1 MAQGNVSWQR
11 GVCDCSSSCDVC
23 AQFKGHDAQSCGW
36 DALDNYGAKHAAGKR
51 LLLTVASPADPQK
64 ISTFHLKDMDHY
76 LDFWNLMAYDYA
88 GGAFS
93 EYTGHQANLFK
104 SSSNQQSTPFNTE
117 EALENYLNRGVI
129 ASKIVLGMPL
139 YGRAFTNT
147 TGPGK
152 PFSGI
157 GEGSW
162 EEGVWDYK
170 ALPRPGAE
178 EHTDDSIIA
187 SYSYD
192 SERTFIS
199 YDSPLVAECKAEYIR
214 LKGLGGGMWWESSA
228 DKPGEDSLITTV
240 VEALGG
246 VGALEQKPNQLD
258 YPLSRY
264 DNIRAGQLLN
274 TFNFYA
280 MYFGVLLLIVLIRGR
295 GHAAAIFTYFLLSNS
310 ANFTSADWAKHI
322 RLAQD
327 AQIDAFALNIAARDA
342 INTQSIPLAFEAAQ
356 ATGFKIFFSFDY
368 VARGPWNQDDV
379 TELLLRYKVN
389 EAYYRNNGRPL
400 ASTFKGSENTEEWR
414 NIKADTDCFF
424 IPDWSS
430 LGAKAALEKGYGTV
444 DGLFSW
450 AAWPSSPQDM
460 NTQVDV
466 SYLKLL
472 NKSEGLVY
480 MMPASPWFYTN
491 LPGYGKNWLWR
502 GDDLWHDHWQ
512 EVLSVRPGFVE
523 IISWNDYGESHYI
536 GPLHKGGYKLFRTG
550 KAPFNYAENMPHNG
564 WRTLLPFVISTYKNG
579 HAEVK
584 QESLVAWYRTTPRS
598 ACGTGGTLANTQ
610 SHAQIEFSPL
620 EVVADRIFY
629 SALLTEYAT
638 PEVIIGST
646 TQKGIWRNQPASARN
661 ALQKSVIE
669 ARKSIESWNGGLIGV
684 IPVASKIQSVQNSAA
699 NTRRSI
705 DRSDAFDSDDS
716 DVALVAY
723 QQLQPEIVG
732 TLNAA
737 EQKAPVFKDV
747 GVGLLAR
754 AMIDYLKT
762 ERDRFESTMKG
773 KVPAERYRSA
783 EPKVAEVNVAFN
795 NARNALAA

>member
-1 MAQGNVSWQR
+1 M
-11 GVCDCSSSCDVC
+11 
-23 AQFKGHDAQSCGW
+23 
-36 DALDNYGAKHAAGKR
+36 
-51 LLLTVASPADPQK
+51 DP
-64 ISTFHLKDMDHY
+64 Y

-88 GGAFS
+88 GGTFS

-129 ASKIVLGMPL
+129 PSKIVLG
-139 YGRAFTNT
+139 
-147 TGPGK
+147 
-152 PFSGI
+152 
-157 GEGSW
+157 EGSW
-162 EEGVWDYK
+162 EHGVWDYK

-246 VGALEQKPNQLD
+246 VGALEQKQNQLD

-264 DNIRAGQLLN
+264 DNIRAGQLLD
-274 TFNFYA
+274 TFDFYA
-280 MYFGVLLLIVLIRGR
+280 MYFGVLLIVLIAGR
-295 GHAAAIFTYFLLSNS
+295 GHAAAVFAHFLLSNS
-310 ANFTSADWAKHI
+310 ANFTSADWVKHI

-342 INTQSIPLAFEAAQ
+342 TNAQSIPLAFEAAQ
-356 ATGFKIFFSFDY
+356 AAGFKIFFSFDY
-368 VARGPWNQDDV
+368 VARGPWNQGDV
-379 TELLLRYKVN
+379 TELLLRYKLN
-389 EAYYRNNGRPL
+389 EAYYTNNGRPL
-400 ASTFKGSENTEEWR
+400 ASTFEDSENAEEWI
-414 NIKADTDCFF
+414 NIKASTDCFF

-430 LGAKAALEKGYGTV
+430 LGAKAAFEKGYGTV

-450 AAWPSSPQDM
+450 AAWPSGPQDM

-466 SYLKLL
+466 SYLKHL
-472 NKSEGLVY
+472 NESEGQVY
-480 MMPASPWFYTN
+480 MMPVSPWFYTN

-502 GDDLWHDHWQ
+502 GDDLWHDRWQ
-512 EVLSVRPGFVE
+512 EVLSVRPEFVE

-536 GPLHKGGYKLFRTG
+536 GPLHEGGYELFRTG
-550 KAPFNYAENMPHNG
+550 KAPFNYAENMPHDG
-564 WRTLLPFVISTYKNG
+564 WRTLLPFIIGTYKNG

-584 QESLVAWYRTTPRS
+584 QESLVAWYRTTPGS
-598 ACGTGGTLANTQ
+598 ACGTGGTSANTQ

-646 TQKGIWRNQPASARN
+646 TQKGTWRNQPASGRGIYHGSAPFDGAKGDVEVTLWREGN
-661 ALQKSVIE
+661 RILTLKGKGISG
-669 ARKSIESWNGGLIGV
+669 SCSNG
-684 IPVASKIQSVQNSAA
+684 VQNWNAW
-699 NTRRSI
+699 
-705 DRSDAFDSDDS
+705 
-716 DVALVAY
+716 
-723 QQLQPEIVG
+723 VG
-732 TLNAA
+732 
-737 EQKAPVFKDV
+737 
-747 GVGLLAR
+747 
-754 AMIDYLKT
+754 
-762 ERDRFESTMKG
+762 STQS
-773 KVPAERYRSA
+773 PS
-783 EPKVAEVNVAFN
+783 
-795 NARNALAA
+795 

>member
-1 MAQGNVSWQR
+1 MLKAAVGISVAYFVNWGIYDRKFNPQDLPVERLTHVLYAFANVRNETGEVYLSDTYADLEKHYPGDSWSEAGNNVYGCVKQLFLLKKRNRNLKVLLSIGGWTFSR
-11 GVCDCSSSCDVC
+11 NFASPAATDAGRKT
-23 AQFKGHDAQSCGW
+23 FAQSSVKLLQDLGLDGLDIDW
-36 DALDNYGAKHAAGKR
+36 EASYSSLSSPLYALDNYGAKHAAGKKF
-51 LLLTVASPADPQK
+51 LLTAATPADPQK
-64 ISTFHLKDMDHY
+64 ISTFHLKDMDPY

-88 GGAFS
+88 GDTISG
-93 EYTGHQANLFK
+93 YTGHQANLFK

-117 EALENYLNRGVI
+117 EAVENYLNRGVI
-129 ASKIVLGMPL
+129 ARKIVL
-139 YGRAFTNT
+139 
-147 TGPGK
+147 
-152 PFSGI
+152 

-162 EEGVWDYK
+162 EDGVWDYK

-199 YDSPLVAECKAEYIR
+199 YDSPLVAERKAEYIR

-228 DKPGEDSLITTV
+228 DKPGNDSLITTV

-246 VGALEQKPNQLD
+246 VGALEQRQNQLD
-258 YPLSRY
+258 YPLS
-264 DNIRAGQLLN
+264 
-274 TFNFYA
+274 
-280 MYFGVLLLIVLIRGR
+280 
-295 GHAAAIFTYFLLSNS
+295 
-310 ANFTSADWAKHI
+310 K
-322 RLAQD
+322 LAQD

-342 INTQSIPLAFEAAQ
+342 INAQSIPLAFEAAQ
-356 ATGFKIFFSFDY
+356 AAGFKIFFSFDY

-400 ASTFKGSENTEEWR
+400 ASTFEGSENAEEWI
-414 NIKADTDCFF
+414 NIKASTDCFF

-450 AAWPSSPQDM
+450 AAWPSGPQDM

-466 SYLKLL
+466 SYLKHL
-472 NKSEGLVY
+472 NESEGLVY
-480 MMPASPWFYTN
+480 MMPVSPWFYTN

-502 GDDLWHDHWQ
+502 GDDLWHDRWQ
-512 EVLSVRPGFVE
+512 EVLSVRPEFVE

-536 GPLHKGGYKLFRTG
+536 GPLHEGGYELFRAG
-550 KAPFNYAENMPHNG
+550 KGPFNYAENMPHDG
-564 WRTLLPFVISTYKNG
+564 WRTLLPFIIGTYKNG

-584 QESLVAWYRTTPRS
+584 QESLVAWYRTTPGS
-598 ACGTGGTLANTQ
+598 ACGTGGTSANTQ

-646 TQKGIWRNQPASARN
+646 TQKGTWRNQPASGRGIYHGSAPF
-661 ALQKSVIE
+661 
-669 ARKSIESWNGGLIGV
+669 NGAKGDVEVTLWREGNRILTLKGKG
-684 IPVASKIQSVQNSAA
+684 ISGSCYNGVQNWNAW
-699 NTRRSI
+699 
-705 DRSDAFDSDDS
+705 
-716 DVALVAY
+716 
-723 QQLQPEIVG
+723 VG
-732 TLNAA
+732 
-737 EQKAPVFKDV
+737 
-747 GVGLLAR
+747 
-754 AMIDYLKT
+754 
-762 ERDRFESTMKG
+762 STQS
-773 KVPAERYRSA
+773 PS
-783 EPKVAEVNVAFN
+783 
-795 NARNALAA
+795 

>member
-1 MAQGNVSWQR
+1 M
-11 GVCDCSSSCDVC
+11 
-23 AQFKGHDAQSCGW
+23 
-36 DALDNYGAKHAAGKR
+36 
-51 LLLTVASPADPQK
+51 DP
-64 ISTFHLKDMDHY
+64 Y

-88 GGAFS
+88 GGTFS

-129 ASKIVLGMPL
+129 PSKIVLG
-139 YGRAFTNT
+139 
-147 TGPGK
+147 
-152 PFSGI
+152 
-157 GEGSW
+157 EGSW
-162 EEGVWDYK
+162 EDGVWDYK

-246 VGALEQKPNQLD
+246 VGALEQKQNQLD

-274 TFNFYA
+274 TSDFYA
-280 MYFGVLLLIVLIRGR
+280 MYFGVLLLIVLIAGR
-295 GHAAAIFTYFLLSNS
+295 GHAAAVFAHFLLSNS

-342 INTQSIPLAFEAAQ
+342 INAQSIPLAFEAAQ
-356 ATGFKIFFSFDY
+356 AARFKIFFSFDY

-400 ASTFKGSENTEEWR
+400 ASTFEGSENAEEWI
-414 NIKADTDCFF
+414 NIKASTDCFF

-430 LGAKAALEKGYGTV
+430 LGAKAALDKGYGTV

-450 AAWPSSPQDM
+450 AAWPSGPQDI

-466 SYLKLL
+466 SYLKHL
-472 NKSEGLVY
+472 NESEGLVY
-480 MMPASPWFYTN
+480 MMPVSPWFYTN

-502 GDDLWHDHWQ
+502 GDDLWHDRWQ
-512 EVLSVRPGFVE
+512 EVLSVRPEFVE

-536 GPLHKGGYKLFRTG
+536 GPLHEGGYELFRTG
-550 KAPFNYAENMPHNG
+550 KAPFNYAENMPHDG
-564 WRTLLPFVISTYKNG
+564 WRTLLPFIIGTYKHG

-584 QESLVAWYRTTPRS
+584 QESLVAWYRTTPGS
-598 ACGTGGTLANTQ
+598 ACGTGGTSANTH

-646 TQKGIWRNQPASARN
+646 TQKGTWRNQPASGRGIYHGSAPF
-661 ALQKSVIE
+661 
-669 ARKSIESWNGGLIGV
+669 NGAKGDVEVTLWREGNRTLTLRGKGISG
-684 IPVASKIQSVQNSAA
+684 SCSNGVQNWNAW
-699 NTRRSI
+699 
-705 DRSDAFDSDDS
+705 
-716 DVALVAY
+716 
-723 QQLQPEIVG
+723 VG
-732 TLNAA
+732 
-737 EQKAPVFKDV
+737 
-747 GVGLLAR
+747 
-754 AMIDYLKT
+754 
-762 ERDRFESTMKG
+762 STQS
-773 KVPAERYRSA
+773 PS
-783 EPKVAEVNVAFN
+783 
-795 NARNALAA
+795 

>member
-1 MAQGNVSWQR
+1 MLKAAVGISVAYFVNWGIYDRKFNPQDLPVERLTHVLYAFANVRNETGEVYLSDTYADLEKHYPGDSWSEAGNNVY
-11 GVCDCSSSCDVC
+11 GC
-23 AQFKGHDAQSCGW
+23 
-36 DALDNYGAKHAAGKR
+36 ALDNYGAKHAAGKKF
-51 LLLTVASPADPQK
+51 LLTAATPADPQK
-64 ISTFHLKDMDHY
+64 ISTFHLKDMDPY

-88 GGAFS
+88 GDTISG
-93 EYTGHQANLFK
+93 YTGHQANLFK

-117 EALENYLNRGVI
+117 EAVENYLNRGVI
-129 ASKIVLGMPL
+129 ARKIVL
-139 YGRAFTNT
+139 
-147 TGPGK
+147 
-152 PFSGI
+152 

-162 EEGVWDYK
+162 EDGVWDYK

-199 YDSPLVAECKAEYIR
+199 YDSPLVAERKAEYIR

-228 DKPGEDSLITTV
+228 DKPGNDSLITTV

-246 VGALEQKPNQLD
+246 VGALEQRQNQLD
-258 YPLSRY
+258 YPLS
-264 DNIRAGQLLN
+264 
-274 TFNFYA
+274 
-280 MYFGVLLLIVLIRGR
+280 
-295 GHAAAIFTYFLLSNS
+295 
-310 ANFTSADWAKHI
+310 K
-322 RLAQD
+322 LAQD

-342 INTQSIPLAFEAAQ
+342 INAQSIPLAFEAAQ
-356 ATGFKIFFSFDY
+356 AAGFKIFFSFDY

-400 ASTFKGSENTEEWR
+400 ASTFEGSENAEEWI
-414 NIKADTDCFF
+414 NIKASTDCFF

-450 AAWPSSPQDM
+450 AAWPSGPQDM

-466 SYLKLL
+466 SYLKHL
-472 NKSEGLVY
+472 NESEGLVY
-480 MMPASPWFYTN
+480 MMPVSPWFYTN

-502 GDDLWHDHWQ
+502 GDDLWHDRWQ
-512 EVLSVRPGFVE
+512 EVLSVRPEFVE

-536 GPLHKGGYKLFRTG
+536 GPLHEGGYELFRAG
-550 KAPFNYAENMPHNG
+550 KGPFNYAENMPHDG
-564 WRTLLPFVISTYKNG
+564 WRTLLPFIIGTYKNG

-584 QESLVAWYRTTPRS
+584 QESLVAWYRTTPGS
-598 ACGTGGTLANTQ
+598 ACGTGGTSANTQ

-646 TQKGIWRNQPASARN
+646 TQKGTWRNQPASGRGIYHGSAPF
-661 ALQKSVIE
+661 
-669 ARKSIESWNGGLIGV
+669 NGAKGDVEVTLWREGNRILTLKGKG
-684 IPVASKIQSVQNSAA
+684 ISGSCYNGVQNWNAW
-699 NTRRSI
+699 
-705 DRSDAFDSDDS
+705 
-716 DVALVAY
+716 
-723 QQLQPEIVG
+723 VG
-732 TLNAA
+732 
-737 EQKAPVFKDV
+737 
-747 GVGLLAR
+747 
-754 AMIDYLKT
+754 
-762 ERDRFESTMKG
+762 STQS
-773 KVPAERYRSA
+773 PS
-783 EPKVAEVNVAFN
+783 
-795 NARNALAA
+795 